1 MSIPIPAEDP
11 RHVPNRAV
19 VDTSAIT
26 HNTRVIADSLREH
39 TALMAV
45 VKGDGYGHGMLNAAR
60 AAIEGGATWLGV
72 AHPASALALSRA
84 GIEVPIF
91 SWLYEPHTA
100 AEILPA
106 VVAEGVEISVGSL
119 AMLKLVA
126 DAARQADRR
135 ARVHVKIDT
144 GMGRNGALPGKVPA
158 IGSAA
163 REDEFIRLSGA
174 WTHLSAADDPEDP
187 ITDQQVEQFDAAC
200 AALEE
205 EAGPVPLQH
214 IANTAATL
222 SRRDLHR
229 DIVRPGIG
237 LYGYPP
243 VATDLDLRP
252 ALTVTSRLA
261 MIKDVPAGQT
271 VGYGHIH
278 TTPAPTKLGLVP
290 IGYADGLPRAASEGV
305 SVLVRTSEGDHRAPQ
320 VGRISMDQIVVDLG
334 SDSVARTGDEVILLG
349 SEQYLA
355 PAPATQQRAEP
366 APSPEPE
373 EAPEAATEDE
383 GSAAVAATAPEDA
396 PETATTAAS
405 EAPAAEGPSND
416 SEPPGPDAL
425 PLPDLTAP
433 EDAAEDTIGSGD
445 AERSGGA
452 EGPGTAWELPEGH
465 PGVPTAEDW
474 ARAAGTIS
482 YEVLT
487 SVTNRVPRE
496 VR

>member
-45 VKGDGYGHGMLNAAR
+45 VKADGYGHGMLSAAR
-60 AAIEGGATWLGV
+60 AAVAGGATWLGV

-91 SWLYEPHTA
+91 SWLYEPRTA

-119 AMLKLVA
+119 AMLKMVA

-144 GMGRNGALPGKVPA
+144 GMGRNGALPAKLAA

-187 ITDQQVEQFDAAC
+187 MTDQQVEIFDSAC
-200 AALEE
+200 EALEE
-205 EAGPVPLQH
+205 EAGPIPLQH
-214 IANTAATL
+214 LANTAATL
-222 SRRDLHR
+222 TRRDLHR

-243 VATDLDLRP
+243 VPTDLDLRP
-252 ALTVTSRLA
+252 ALTLTSRLA
-261 MIKDVPAGQT
+261 LVKDVPAGQS
-271 VGYGHIH
+271 VGYGHRF
-278 TTPAPTKLGLVP
+278 TTPAPTRLGLVP
-290 IGYADGLPRAASEGV
+290 IGYADGLPRAASGGV
-305 SVLVRTSEGDHRAPQ
+305 SVLVRSDDGDHRAQQ

-334 SDSVARTGDEVILLG
+334 SESRARAGDEVVLFG
-349 SEQYLA
+349 AAQALA
-355 PAPATQQRAEP
+355 PLGDDASEVAVTPQFVASAQTEEEPVQETDSDPAAGTGGPTDSRDGAEPETTESTESTEETQPAEAGDETPSAPALA
-366 APSPEPE
+366 
-373 EAPEAATEDE
+373 
-383 GSAAVAATAPEDA
+383 
-396 PETATTAAS
+396 
-405 EAPAAEGPSND
+405 
-416 SEPPGPDAL
+416 
-425 PLPDLTAP
+425 DL
-433 EDAAEDTIGSGD
+433 DAADPT
-445 AERSGGA
+445 
-452 EGPGTAWELPEGH
+452 LPENH
-465 PGVPTAEDW
+465 PGVPTADDW
-474 ARAAGTIS
+474 ATAAGTIP
-482 YEVLT
+482 YEILT
-487 SVTNRVPRE
+487 SVSNRVPRE
-496 VR
+496 QR

>member
-26 HNTRVIADSLREH
+26 HNTRVIVDSLREH

-45 VKGDGYGHGMLNAAR
+45 VKADGYGHGMLSAAR
-60 AAIEGGATWLGV
+60 AAVAGGATWLGV

-91 SWLYEPHTA
+91 SWLYEPRTA

-119 AMLKLVA
+119 AMLKMVA

-144 GMGRNGALPGKVPA
+144 GMGRNGALPAKLAA

-187 ITDQQVEQFDAAC
+187 MTDQQVEIFDSAC
-200 AALEE
+200 EALEE
-205 EAGPVPLQH
+205 EAGPIPLQH
-214 IANTAATL
+214 LANTAATL
-222 SRRDLHR
+222 TRRDLHR

-252 ALTVTSRLA
+252 ALTLTSRLA
-261 MIKDVPAGQT
+261 LVKDVPAGQT
-271 VGYGHIH
+271 VGYGHRF
-278 TTPAPTKLGLVP
+278 TTPAPTRLGLVP
-290 IGYADGLPRAASEGV
+290 IGYADGLPRAASGGV
-305 SVLVRTSEGDHRAPQ
+305 SVLVRSDDGDHRAQQ

-334 SDSVARTGDEVILLG
+334 SESRARAGDEVVLFG
-349 SEQYLA
+349 AAQALA
-355 PAPATQQRAEP
+355 PLDDDASEVAVTPQFVASAQTEGEPELEQEPAQQPDAAADADSPMEPRDDEEP
-366 APSPEPE
+366 APELEPE
-373 EAPEAATEDE
+373 STGTSDEAP
-383 GSAAVAATAPEDA
+383 S
-396 PETATTAAS
+396 
-405 EAPAAEGPSND
+405 APALA
-416 SEPPGPDAL
+416 
-425 PLPDLTAP
+425 DL
-433 EDAAEDTIGSGD
+433 DAAEPT
-445 AERSGGA
+445 
-452 EGPGTAWELPEGH
+452 LPDDH
-465 PGVPTAEDW
+465 PGVPTADDW
-474 ARAAGTIS
+474 ATAAGTIP
-482 YEVLT
+482 YEILT
-487 SVTNRVPRE
+487 SVSNRVPRE
-496 VR
+496 QR